1 MSDALTPQ
9 VRPWRL
15 GAVLFSVFGM
25 VALAV
30 AAIGLYSVVSF
41 GVAQRQREL
50 GIRIALGA
58 ERRDVLRLVLS
69 EGALYAMCGLAVGS
83 LVAFALAPLATPLLF
98 DVSPHDP
105 MIFGAVGGI
114 LLLVALVASARPA
127 SRATHVDPA
136 SVLRAE

>member
-1 MSDALTPQ
+1 
-9 VRPWRL
+9 
-15 GAVLFSVFGM
+15 VLFSVFGIL
-25 VALAV
+25 ALAV

-41 GVAQRQREL
+41 GVEQRRGEL

-58 ERRDVLRLVLS
+58 EQGDVLRLVLK
-69 EGALYAMCGLAVGS
+69 EGALYAICGVAVGS

-105 MIFGAVGGI
+105 TVYGAVAGM
-114 LLLVALVASARPA
+114 LLLVALVASALPA

-136 SVLRAE
+136 SALRAE